1 MTTPDDELLERLGRA
16 LEPEDRAPSADR
28 VRKLRAY
35 AAGRPARRSGLIRAL
50 AAAAMLLV
58 FAGGVLLGASPPDAV
73 RDLAHDVGLP
83 VESSTLVDTRDALY
97 DLGVAISERDRAAAR
112 SADQRMLDLV
122 DRLDAEE
129 KAKIVPVAHEVHERA
144 LELIE
149 GASDD
154 PLTCPPV
161 CDGTAS

>member
-1 MTTPDDELLERLGRA
+1 MTPDDELLERLGRA
-16 LEPEDRAPSADR
+16 LEPEDRAPPADR
-28 VRKLRAY
+28 VRRLRAY
-35 AAGRPARRSGLIRAL
+35 AGGGSPRRSWVTRAL
-50 AAAAMLLV
+50 TAAAMLMV

-73 RDLAHDVGLP
+73 RDFAHDVGLP
-83 VESSTLVDTRDALY
+83 VESSTLVETREALH

-112 SADQRMLDLV
+112 SADERMLELV

-144 LELIE
+144 LELLE
-149 GASDD
+149 GAPDD

-161 CDGTAS
+161 CDGTTS